1 MVSGMTGKMSIIQ
14 IEQVDVE
21 YPSQNQ
27 SIRRVLNGIN
37 LDIDAGE
44 FVSIVGK
51 TGCGKST
58 LLRLILGEQKP
69 TRGRVLVNGRAR
81 SQPDRLCGYVPQKYS
96 LFSDKTVVD
105 NLTFGPDVSEF
116 GAFPGIR
123 FGRRKRLRE
132 FRGEA
137 LRFLKQMGLSESD
150 AHKYPH
156 ELSGGMQQRVAIA
169 QALMMKP
176 PILLMDEAFSALDP
190 GTRKEMQRLIRN
202 LWRESGTTIVFVT
215 HNTQEAVCLGTR
227 VIALG
232 GPSIIDTTVAHVDF
246 DSDEDHLQFLIRD
259 IETKTHADK
268 NVISDSGEL
277 QKRSLAAATLPV

>member
-1 MVSGMTGKMSIIQ
+1 LRIIQ
-14 IEQVDVE
+14 IDQVDVE
-21 YPSQNQ
+21 YGTDRTSV
-27 SIRRVLNGIN
+27 RRVLNGIN
-37 LDIDAGE
+37 LDIHAGE

-69 TRGRVLVNGRAR
+69 TRGRVRVNGHER

-96 LFSDKTVVD
+96 LFSDKTVMD

-116 GAFPGIR
+116 GAFPGFR
-123 FGRRKRLRE
+123 PGRRKRVRELRS
-132 FRGEA
+132 EA
-137 LRFLKQMGLSESD
+137 LRFLRQMGLNESD

-169 QALMMKP
+169 QSLMMKP

-202 LWRESGTTIVFVT
+202 LWRERGTTIVFVT

-232 GPSIIDTTVAHVDF
+232 GPSVIDTAVAHVDF

-268 NVISDSGEL
+268 NVIQDSKEL
-277 QKRSLAAATLPV
+277 QKRNFAAATLQA

>member
-1 MVSGMTGKMSIIQ
+1 LSIIE
-14 IEQVDVE
+14 IEAVDVE
-21 YPSQNQ
+21 YAANGRAM
-27 SIRRVLNGIN
+27 RRVLNGVS
-37 LDIDAGE
+37 LDIQAGE
-44 FVSIVGK
+44 FVSVVGK

-69 TRGRVLVNGRAR
+69 TRGRVLVNGRER

-96 LFSDKTVVD
+96 LFSDKTVMD
-105 NLTFGPDVSEF
+105 NLTFGPDVAAF
-116 GAFPGIR
+116 GAFPLLR
-123 FGRRKRLRE
+123 PGRRKRLAE
-132 FRGEA
+132 FRSEA
-137 LRFLKQMGLSESD
+137 LRFLKQMGLSDSD
-150 AHKYPH
+150 ARKYPH

-190 GTRKEMQRLIRN
+190 GTRKEMQRLIKTV
-202 LWRESGTTIVFVT
+202 WRDSGTTIVFVT

-246 DSDEDHLQFLIRD
+246 DSDEDRVQFLIRD
-259 IETKTHADK
+259 IEAKTHTNK
-268 NVISDSGEL
+268 NVSTAGEEL
-277 QKRSLAAATLPV
+277 QKRRFAEASLPA